1 LYSCSE
7 DELKKLKPTLFLT
20 WLIYAVLNRV
30 LASDGTRDDIYLG
43 GIDLCKTTGSK
54 VKPHVQEPAV
64 SSSFVDLSTTSDDPT
79 VPAVS
84 SSSVAS
90 DLTALDLTVDDVW
103 GMDPSSPAIVANA
116 FNIAISVAMLHLLKG
131 TEWLS
136 DEILNFY
143 FGMIVARCPNEEVY
157 AFSTHFF
164 TKLFLDSK
172 PRAYN
177 YDKVATWSNKFDP
190 FTLDKI
196 FVPINLPG
204 HWTFIIVYIRKKWIH
219 FYDSMHKNGAQY
231 RDAIMKWLE
240 QEANNRAFPFDRGQW
255 ETKDG
260 DSPSQKGNGTE
271 CGVFTLMSA
280 DILSVDM
287 PLASDTFGLA
297 EMPQFRRQI
306 ARDILRGKLDGD
318 DQGT

>member
-1 LYSCSE
+1 MYSCSE
-7 DELKKLKPTLFLT
+7 DELKKLTSKPTLFLT

-43 GIDLCKTTGSK
+43 GIETSK
-54 VKPHVQEPAV
+54 NVPRVQVPAV
-64 SSSFVDLSTTSDDPT
+64 SSSSVDLSTSDDPT

-143 FGMIVARCPNEEVY
+143 FGMIVARCPNEKVY

-164 TKLFLDSK
+164 AKLFFDSK

-219 FYDSMHKNGAQY
+219 FYDSMRGNGAQY

-240 QEANNRAFPFDRGQW
+240 QEAENRTITFDRGQW

-297 EMPQFRRQI
+297 EMPQFRRKI
-306 ARDILRGKLDGD
+306 ACDILRGKLDGD